1 MVNAG
6 AGNNLNLETE
16 GDAPNNVWWIVLVAV
31 LGGVLVLVPV
41 LLCVCSG
48 RIVTGE
54 CGPWAQKNLTHHNPN
69 VPILFAGNKW
79 PSGIQGEP
87 EPPRD
92 RV

>member
-1 MVNAG
+1 M
-6 AGNNLNLETE
+6 
-16 GDAPNNVWWIVLVAV
+16 LVAV